1 MTGNRSTSDNVD
13 TSTAETTNADS
24 NGTDDRLVASLREV
38 GLSDRQIDGL
48 ARALDADGHVGKNST
63 FGPKVSGW
71 LFRFRTEEATSVVAA
86 VMALLTNHLGLPTT
100 S

>member
-1 MTGNRSTSDNVD
+1 MTGNQSTSDNVD
-13 TSTAETTNADS
+13 TSTATNADP
-24 NGTDDRLVASLREV
+24 NATDDRLVAALREV

-48 ARALDADGHVGKNST
+48 ARALDADGHVGQNGT
-63 FGPKVSGW
+63 FGPKVAGW

-86 VMALLTNHLGLPTT
+86 VMAILTNHLGLPTT